1 MEIMPKYAIALS
13 FCLMSLMA
21 MAGRCKLCGARI
33 MESRD
38 GFCASCKYRPE
49 AKKMQKEEKEKKI
62 KEKQNAELLAEQKK
76 PLKLKSFL
84 GFEFLAKAT
93 GNERIASVKLKKP
106 FREFSEAQLGYTSLN
121 RLYSVSITNTFEKF
135 SCADVENEVTA
146 IAHILE
152 KKYAFT
158 FPNGVVCNEGRR
170 MIGGGRIP
178 GARSAAPIRILDF
191 KRTTYFA
198 KREWSDVTIEV
209 VGIFY
214 RDSDEWEKKLPSVCV
229 TVSMP
234 EIFKKDSESRKALSA
249 SDENGIDVL

>member
-1 MEIMPKYAIALS
+1 MSKIS
-13 FCLMSLMA
+13 FVLVPPLISMTA
-21 MAGRCKLCGARI
+21 VAGQCKLCRAQI
-33 MESRD
+33 MGSRVE
-38 GFCASCKYRPE
+38 FCSACKYTPE
-49 AKKMQKEEKEKKI
+49 AKKMQREAKERALR
-62 KEKQNAELLAEQKK
+62 EKQKNELLAQQKK
-76 PLKLKSFL
+76 PLNLKSFL
-84 GFEFLAKAT
+84 GFEFLTKST
-93 GNERIASVKLKKP
+93 GNERVTSVKLKKP
-106 FREFSEAQLGYTSLN
+106 FREFSEVQLGYTPLN

-158 FPNGVVCNEGRR
+158 FPDGVICNDGRR
-170 MIGGGRIP
+170 MIGGGWIP

-198 KREWSDVTIEV
+198 KRKWSDVTIEV

-234 EIFKKDSESRKALSA
+234 EIFKKDSESRKALST